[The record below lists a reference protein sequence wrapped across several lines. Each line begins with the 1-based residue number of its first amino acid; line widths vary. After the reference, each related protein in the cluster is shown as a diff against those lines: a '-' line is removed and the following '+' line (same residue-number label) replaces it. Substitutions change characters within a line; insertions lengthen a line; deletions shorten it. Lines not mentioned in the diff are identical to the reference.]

1 MAKGIPSNIDI
12 VKAMDQLLK
21 NPRVAFSPEAVR
33 RVRDEVVAM
42 RSLKEQVERTLA
54 DLTEANIG
62 FGNQV
67 QSLRN
72 EIARLNA
79 SCAEK
84 DAQIASMQTMLDNKT
99 SELRGLAS
107 ELDAL
112 IDAAA
117 LEAVARQM
125 SSMSALDDLSLAA
138 LGDEATD
145 MLKRLSARD
154 GRLA

>member
-1 MAKGIPSNIDI
+1 MPKGIPSNIDI

-42 RSLKEQVERTLA
+42 RALKEQVEQTIRE
-54 DLTEANIG
+54 LTEANIG
-62 FGNQV
+62 FGHQV
-67 QSLRN
+67 QGLRD
-72 EIARLNA
+72 EIVRLNA
-79 SCAEK
+79 VCAEK
-84 DAQIASMQTMLDNKT
+84 DAQIASMQALLDNKAA
-99 SELRGLAS
+99 ELRSLAS

-125 SSMSALDDLSLAA
+125 SSMSAVDDLSLAA

-154 GRLA
+154 GRMA

>member
-1 MAKGIPSNIDI
+1 MPKGIPSNIDI

-42 RSLKEQVERTLA
+42 RALKEQVERTIRE
-54 DLTEANIG
+54 LTEANIG
-62 FGNQV
+62 FGHQV
-67 QSLRN
+67 QGLRD
-72 EIARLNA
+72 EIVRLNA
-79 SCAEK
+79 VCAEK
-84 DAQIASMQTMLDNKT
+84 DAQIASMQALLDNKAA
-99 SELRGLAS
+99 ELRSLAS

-125 SSMSALDDLSLAA
+125 SSMSAVDDLSLAA

-154 GRLA
+154 GRTA

>member
-1 MAKGIPSNIDI
+1 MPKGIPSNIDI

-42 RSLKEQVERTLA
+42 RSLKEQVERTIRE
-54 DLTEANIG
+54 LTEANIG

-67 QSLRN
+67 QGLRD
-72 EIARLNA
+72 EIVRLNA
-79 SCAEK
+79 VCAEK
-84 DAQIASMQTMLDNKT
+84 DAQIASMQALLDNKAA
-99 SELRGLAS
+99 ELRGLAS

-125 SSMSALDDLSLAA
+125 SSMSAVDDLSLAA

-154 GRLA
+154 GRMA